1 MLFFFSFFSVSKRVY
16 FEEKT
21 QPTINGPKASIHQ
34 NRKQANNNKDFQYFK
49 KLFIFHEK
57 YKRPSLK
64 VGISYPQQN
73 FLFCIFPSYS
83 NYFPILRV
91 FTKFPRYLFIRK
103 KTELLYI
110 KLTNHFS
117 QNQFT
122 NPIFQNTIP
131 IILEMSDLKSKYQ
144 QFYPFS
150 QPCSKELFIF
160 SFFLFFFLIFPC
172 LPIFGAY
179 FKNQHVLRITQYLSF
194 TSKQHLAIIFFLS
207 IIDLIFKK
215 SIHSNF
221 VAFII
226 THLEFTQI
234 HKHVL
239 I

>member
-103 KTELLYI
+103 K
-110 KLTNHFS
+110 
-117 QNQFT
+117 QNYYTSNLQ
-122 NPIFQNTIP
+122 TISLR
-131 IILEMSDLKSKYQ
+131 INSRI
-144 QFYPFS
+144 
-150 QPCSKELFIF
+150 
-160 SFFLFFFLIFPC
+160 LFF
-172 LPIFGAY
+172 
-179 FKNQHVLRITQYLSF
+179 KTQYQSYL
-194 TSKQHLAIIFFLS
+194 KC
-207 IIDLIFKK
+207 LI
-215 SIHSNF
+215 
-221 VAFII
+221 
-226 THLEFTQI
+226 
-234 HKHVL
+234 
-239 I
+239 